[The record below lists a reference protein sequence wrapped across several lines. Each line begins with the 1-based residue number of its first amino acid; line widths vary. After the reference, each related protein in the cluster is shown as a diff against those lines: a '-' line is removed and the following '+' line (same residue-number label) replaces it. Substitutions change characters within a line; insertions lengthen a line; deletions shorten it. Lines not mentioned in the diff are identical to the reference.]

1 MVVAPGRRPICR
13 SASYAR
19 CSHSRS
25 RSQPCDTVVRSH
37 TLRRLALVWGNDAA
51 PTITGSNHP
60 SAMAV
65 ALVTLRLGAAAG
77 SRSETRRSPVARL
90 LRACR
95 TATHGS
101 LRDCAHAM
109 RDPVEASGATF
120 RGFPPV
126 ADFDLRN
133 VATEFPGFADVPSG
147 PDRNLFIVKRA
158 FVDTIPAQHEAIQ
171 EVLQDFPADVIL
183 AESFLFGALPMLL
196 GPRSERPPIV
206 MLGTMPLHLRRD
218 DGAPPFAGMP
228 PATNDAERERNEATH
243 QAHDAAFLGPI
254 NVDLQSCLRSMG
266 IDPPAITMFATT
278 VLLADAFL
286 QLTAP
291 SFEFPREHMPSSVR
305 CVGIL
310 PILANQAPLPPWAD
324 ELDGSRKVVLVTQGT
339 LSNHDFSELVTPA
352 LAALAEEPDL
362 LVVVTAGGRPR
373 ASIPGP
379 IPGNAR
385 LADYLPLEWLLP
397 TTHALVTNGGYGTVN
412 QALSYCVPIVA
423 AGSSED
429 KPEVAAQVAWS
440 GTGIDLRTNTPTPDT
455 IRAAVRQ
462 VLDGPAYRLRAGA
475 LAAEFASLNTTAEIL
490 AVLTDVTRGA
500 RTDELATASRRR

>member
-266 IDPPAITMFATT
+266 IDPPAMTMFATT
-278 VLLADAFL
+278 VLLRRRLPAADCSQFRV
-286 QLTAP
+286 P
-291 SFEFPREHMPSSVR
+291 PR
-305 CVGIL
+305 
-310 PILANQAPLPPWAD
+310 
-324 ELDGSRKVVLVTQGT
+324 
-339 LSNHDFSELVTPA
+339 
-352 LAALAEEPDL
+352 
-362 LVVVTAGGRPR
+362 
-373 ASIPGP
+373 
-379 IPGNAR
+379 
-385 LADYLPLEWLLP
+385 
-397 TTHALVTNGGYGTVN
+397 THALVRTVCGHSSDPGEPGATATLGRRTRWLSQGG
-412 QALSYCVPIVA
+412 
-423 AGSSED
+423 AGY
-429 KPEVAAQVAWS
+429 S
-440 GTGIDLRTNTPTPDT
+440 GHLVESRLLRTRHTS
-455 IRAAVRQ
+455 IGRSR
-462 VLDGPAYRLRAGA
+462 
-475 LAAEFASLNTTAEIL
+475 
-490 AVLTDVTRGA
+490 RGA
-500 RTDELATASRRR
+500 RSAGRGHRGRAPQCEHPGPHPRKRTPGRLPTA